1 MNPLSEEYSHKIIGG
16 KGKLGLCLFLEL
28 QRQFDHKT
36 VAVFHSNFLN
46 DPKSISESQNQRPSI
61 FYWCAGSAK
70 ASSTKEECE
79 KDLNALKSFL
89 LTSSVMAKPFKLVF
103 LSSGGTVYGNSP
115 GEVDETFPVNPENYY
130 AEMKVAC
137 EVLIQ
142 EAANQGQLQALILRL
157 ANVYGHTSPMKP
169 SGLVDSALHSK
180 HLNLF
185 SSLNSIKQ
193 YGLNCDYS
201 KNLINLVDCFEET
214 NFRLEIRN
222 LFPPQY
228 FSVNTVIKLVQ
239 EFSNRKLEIS
249 LAESEESLPLQN
261 VLLRNHLAVKK
272 YPEYWSHL
280 VEYLNDHES
289 RTHWY

>member
-36 VAVFHSNFLN
+36 VDVFHSDFLN
-46 DPKSISESQNQRPSI
+46 NSKSISKSWKQRPSI

-70 ASSTKEECE
+70 TSSTKEACE

-89 LTSSVMAKPFKLVF
+89 LTSSVMATPFNLVF

-115 GEVDETFPVNPENYY
+115 GEVDETFPVNPGNYY

-142 EAANQGQLQALILRL
+142 EAANQGQLKALVLRL

-169 SGLVDSALHSK
+169 SGLVDLAVHSK
-180 HLNLF
+180 HVNIF
-185 SSLNSIKQ
+185 SSLSSTKQ

-201 KNLINLVDCFEET
+201 KNLINIIDCFGEP

-228 FSVNTVIKLVQ
+228 FSVNTIIELVQ
-239 EFSNRKLEIS
+239 EFSNRNLEVS
-249 LAESEESLPLQN
+249 LAESEEFLPLQN
-261 VLLRNHLAVKK
+261 VLLRNHHTIKS

-280 VEYLNDHES
+280 VEYLHDHES
-289 RTHWY
+289 RTHW